1 MAYFLIVSTIC
12 SATNDSLAELDAI
25 LDGINGVLNTISTS
39 SSQNN
44 DPKVKSNAPPT
55 NTATSTGIKGVGY
68 DRGLSIPFATS
79 DNAINKNIAAAAK
92 KQSKEDELLQPFLS
106 RLVTF
111 IQGYDGSE
119 GVVLLSLKMSSSFN
133 RMLFNLLKNDSL
145 LEWGK
150 RNKIYETTLN
160 LIDKFSASQF
170 YVGMLVH
177 NLLEGNSLPYD
188 GSATCEALIGT
199 LHVKANIMVR
209 SQKKMATTDAPRK
222 KVTSHDDND
231 YDALTL
237 AMCEKIIASAEKMN
251 AAIKSGRE
259 QGIVVN
265 PENETT
271 SKDVASSGPT
281 HLKNLLLAE
290 AAGAAP
296 PSLEEQM
303 AAYVKEM
310 TVHRLKHVDNLVTGK
325 TNLSDYKFRNEAI
338 SNTASSS
345 SVKRTRMLHIASEI
359 AGLSNDLPVEW
370 HSGIFVVVDE
380 ERPDALK
387 ALIMPPEGTPYENGC
402 FEFDI
407 YLPLAYPD
415 CPPKVNI
422 VTTSSNTVRFNPNL
436 YSNGKGTCTGDDLI
450 CLLIS

>member
-1 MAYFLIVSTIC
+1 
-12 SATNDSLAELDAI
+12 
-25 LDGINGVLNTISTS
+25 
-39 SSQNN
+39 
-44 DPKVKSNAPPT
+44 
-55 NTATSTGIKGVGY
+55 
-68 DRGLSIPFATS
+68 
-79 DNAINKNIAAAAK
+79 
-92 KQSKEDELLQPFLS
+92 
-106 RLVTF
+106 
-111 IQGYDGSE
+111 
-119 GVVLLSLKMSSSFN
+119 VLL
-133 RMLFNLLKNDSL
+133 
-145 LEWGK
+145 
-150 RNKIYETTLN
+150 
-160 LIDKFSASQF
+160 
-170 YVGMLVH
+170 
-177 NLLEGNSLPYD
+177 
-188 GSATCEALIGT
+188 GT
-199 LHVKANIMVR
+199 LDVKANIMVR
-209 SQKKMATTDAPRK
+209 SQKKMAK

-231 YDALTL
+231 YDAFTL

-310 TVHRLKHVDNLVTGK
+310 TVHRLKHVDNLITGK

-436 YSNGKGTCTGDDLI
+436 YSNGKGTCTGDDVI